1 MGSEEETWNAAPDS
15 ESRHCSNPI
24 PPPHL
29 PAAVASPRHERSSL
43 EVEEDGIEAAI
54 DKLEQLV
61 PLQAHK
67 PRSSGNRLACAIR
80 EDIGCLCSSSSF
92 ATGYR
97 RGALGVV
104 GPRLDD
110 VAAMRSILGWNFW
123 ELLDVA
129 VFLLPI
135 VFGKV
140 LKSPFWISTFW
151 ASWRCS

>member
-1 MGSEEETWNAAPDS
+1 MLPLILNPAPIQS
-15 ESRHCSNPI
+15 GR
-24 PPPHL
+24 PHL
-29 PAAVASPRHERSSL
+29 PAAIASPRHERSL
-43 EVEEDGIEAAI
+43 EVKEDRIEAAI
-54 DKLEQLV
+54 DELGRGMVGEREQLV

-110 VAAMRSILGWNFW
+110 VAAMRSILG
-123 ELLDVA
+123 
-129 VFLLPI
+129 
-135 VFGKV
+135 
-140 LKSPFWISTFW
+140 
-151 ASWRCS
+151 